1 MEKSGTESVS
11 ADSPHEADPIPS
23 CGGGARRR
31 RQGGGAGSSGPR
43 SRRGPPTRVG
53 ESFGSIDRQ
62 VDDVVEGAAHMP
74 VTAAG
79 RGDWMGRA
87 GLGWAGLGFWF
98 WA

>member
-1 MEKSGTESVS
+1 MEKSGPESVS
-11 ADSPHEADPIPS
+11 ADSLHEADPIPS

-74 VTAAG
+74 GTAAG
-79 RGDWMGRA
+79 CGSG
-87 GLGWAGLGFWF
+87 GLDGSGWAGLG
-98 WA
+98 